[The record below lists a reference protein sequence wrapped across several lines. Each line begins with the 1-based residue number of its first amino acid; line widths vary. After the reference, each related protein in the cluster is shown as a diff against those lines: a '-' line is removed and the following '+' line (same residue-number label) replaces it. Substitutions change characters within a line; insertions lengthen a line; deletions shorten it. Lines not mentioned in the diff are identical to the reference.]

1 MAGTIFMYL
10 ILICWPTAVITFFL
24 GIFIGFPY
32 GKNGKDLMQEIRTW
46 PEVFA
51 AIRGKFGFRARL
63 YGIVFLISLIAGT
76 LGMGAFF
83 IGGIFCS

>member
-1 MAGTIFMYL
+1 
-10 ILICWPTAVITFFL
+10 
-24 GIFIGFPY
+24 
-32 GKNGKDLMQEIRTW
+32 MQEIRTW

-63 YGIVFLISLIAGT
+63 YGIVFLISLITGA